1 MRPYLLQIAAIA
13 LAAVCLPAA
22 AQTATVTGTVSPLL
36 AGANDLGALPVS
48 QAVSGVVLQLQ
59 TTAAQQADLA
69 QFLSAVTDSGS
80 PQYHA
85 WLTAAQFA
93 DRFGASPAQVS
104 TLAEWLT
111 AQGLQLTVA
120 QSRSFVVV
128 SGTAA
133 QVERTFGVQLERF
146 QLASG
151 ATGFANVADPVL
163 PATIAASIAN
173 IRGLNN
179 FSYAPA
185 ATAKA
190 LMAAAA
196 ADVATILDATPLAA
210 KGLNGAG
217 VSVALASSDEAAAA
231 IAIAPLA
238 GVSDGSAFAGDLLLA
253 ATEGI
258 DANNAPVLRVAG
270 GCVASATSGDMAWFE
285 AVAIQ
290 ANAQGITLVAATAD
304 CAGGAAFPASLSEVT
319 AVGKLTTAFSAAT
332 AFARPAWQNT
342 AGLPADGL
350 RHTPDV
356 AVTSPVGAGD
366 AAAFAGAMAL
376 VVQKTGARQ
385 GNLNSALYMLAN
397 QAGVYSHT
405 GSSNTLQAMASSTSS
420 TVASYDALDGL
431 GVPNLTALLSFL
443 PLGSTATTVSLTS
456 NNNSPT
462 HGQSFI
468 LTASVAPSAATGPVY
483 FYTGGTTYQGTA
495 NLNGGTATFT
505 SSGLAGGTYAFTAA
519 YQGDATYA
527 ANTSGQDIVTVNP
540 EAAALTETISGTPTL
555 GVPFNVIVGA
565 AGTSGL
571 GVPTGTI
578 TVTPQGISYGS
589 GGTGG
594 LTGYGG
600 ANTSTAT
607 VSVTIGQAGTF
618 TLQASCVSGDQSF
631 TCSSP
636 ASKQVTVAQ
645 GTTTTA
651 FTYSPDPP
659 TAGQP
664 ITLSATVTPTATS
677 SNIAT
682 PTGTVQFFDGTS
694 TTPLTTGSLASGVAT
709 GTVTLSPGKTHSLT
723 AKYVGDT
730 NYSTSTSSAQ
740 NAAGGTIASVT
751 GLSSST
757 YAPTY
762 GSNVTFT
769 AVVTADPSVTTT
781 LSPTGK
787 VNFYSNGTLLGSQA
801 LAAGVANYST
811 TILPVGLDSITA
823 TYVGDTN
830 FATSSS
836 TAYNGVTVA
845 AAAGTLAA
853 SVAPSSSVPY
863 GATATVTATL
873 TLSGGGTPAG
883 TITATIPGTGG
894 GTYTGTLVPN
904 SGGSAT
910 ATIAVNAP
918 PPGNYTIT
926 VACATT
932 TTNYTCA
939 PTSTTLGTVKGI
951 TATTVSFVPA
961 APLAGQTTQLT
972 AVIANTGGGT
982 LSYTYTGSVTFY
994 DNGAAIGTAAVTSN
1008 QATLSV
1014 TFKAN
1019 VLHTITAV
1027 YTGDTNWTGSTSA
1040 AAAIT
1045 AMASP
1050 TTTTLST
1057 NLSTALVGT
1066 NIIMTATVGGTS
1078 GTLLMVPT
1086 GTVTF
1091 YDNYNGVIATLG
1103 TSVLSANGPYS
1114 AMATLT
1120 TTGLQGGTH
1129 SIFSIYNGDTNFATS
1144 TSPTLVIT
1152 EQDFSLV
1159 FVPGS
1164 LTLSR
1169 GQSGQV
1175 AVVLGTVG
1183 GFTGSITFGCTPPP
1197 DTETTCSFLP
1207 TTIAAGGSTT
1217 MYIGTTAPSAVKG
1230 TETARNP
1237 LRMLLPVTMA
1247 GLLLLLPV
1255 GRRKLRV
1262 GLLVLLMAV
1271 ALSSGGCA
1279 DVSLGSGS
1287 GNSGGGG
1294 GTTTGTPQ
1302 GTMNFTV
1309 TTAGTSSGSSGTY
1322 TVRHST
1328 SYMVTAQ

>member
-1 MRPYLLQIAAIA
+1 
-13 LAAVCLPAA
+13 
-22 AQTATVTGTVSPLL
+22 
-36 AGANDLGALPVS
+36 
-48 QAVSGVVLQLQ
+48 
-59 TTAAQQADLA
+59 
-69 QFLSAVTDSGS
+69 
-80 PQYHA
+80 
-85 WLTAAQFA
+85 
-93 DRFGASPAQVS
+93 
-104 TLAEWLT
+104 
-111 AQGLQLTVA
+111 
-120 QSRSFVVV
+120 
-128 SGTAA
+128 
-133 QVERTFGVQLERF
+133 
-146 QLASG
+146 
-151 ATGFANVADPVL
+151 
-163 PATIAASIAN
+163 
-173 IRGLNN
+173 
-179 FSYAPA
+179 
-185 ATAKA
+185 
-190 LMAAAA
+190 
-196 ADVATILDATPLAA
+196 
-210 KGLNGAG
+210 
-217 VSVALASSDEAAAA
+217 
-231 IAIAPLA
+231 
-238 GVSDGSAFAGDLLLA
+238 
-253 ATEGI
+253 
-258 DANNAPVLRVAG
+258 
-270 GCVASATSGDMAWFE
+270 
-285 AVAIQ
+285 
-290 ANAQGITLVAATAD
+290 
-304 CAGGAAFPASLSEVT
+304 
-319 AVGKLTTAFSAAT
+319 
-332 AFARPAWQNT
+332 
-342 AGLPADGL
+342 
-350 RHTPDV
+350 
-356 AVTSPVGAGD
+356 
-366 AAAFAGAMAL
+366 
-376 VVQKTGARQ
+376 
-385 GNLNSALYMLAN
+385 
-397 QAGVYSHT
+397 
-405 GSSNTLQAMASSTSS
+405 
-420 TVASYDALDGL
+420 
-431 GVPNLTALLSFL
+431 
-443 PLGSTATTVSLTS
+443 
-456 NNNSPT
+456 
-462 HGQSFI
+462 
-468 LTASVAPSAATGPVY
+468 
-483 FYTGGTTYQGTA
+483 
-495 NLNGGTATFT
+495 
-505 SSGLAGGTYAFTAA
+505 
-519 YQGDATYA
+519 
-527 ANTSGQDIVTVNP
+527 
-540 EAAALTETISGTPTL
+540 
-555 GVPFNVIVGA
+555 
-565 AGTSGL
+565 
-571 GVPTGTI
+571 VPTGTI

-1262 GLLVLLMAV
+1262 GLLVLLMAM